1 MVDGSQTWSQKAS
14 RHRAHRSER
23 PQSYTLF
30 VGGLPASSYSSKLPV
45 RTILLPPLVLAQMS
59 ALSSLS
65 LLSICSLQV
74 SVGFSGCMKKLQ
86 LDKRPLRTPTR
97 MVGVTPCVS
106 GPLEDGLF
114 FPGSEGVVTLGV

>member
-1 MVDGSQTWSQKAS
+1 MVDGSQTWSQKAP
-14 RHRAHRSER
+14 RHRAHGAER
-23 PQSYTLF
+23 PQSYTLS
-30 VGGLPASSYSSKLPV
+30 VGGLPGRSHSSKRPV
-45 RTILLPPLVLAQMS
+45 RINHTAPTLALAQTS
-59 ALSSLS
+59 TLSSLM
-65 LLSICSLQV
+65 LSICSLQV

-97 MVGVTPCVS
+97 VVGVTPCVS